1 MGITMQT
8 QQEKQS
14 FTFVSEQIQL
24 PSSTVNTSQMAE
36 SIRSQQNGEKS
47 TEQFTIAICLYFHIQ
62 FNSNKKNTLGFTFK
76 QMNLHNASF
85 CLGIMWIFLLLYQM
99 IMEYKIAFY
108 FSLNISQCIFFLVVT
123 VRNCLDSIKVTVFK
137 FYVCISSNT
146 HQQSSTY
153 STYAEIPKTII
164 FL

>member
-47 TEQFTIAICLYFHIQ
+47 TEQFTIVICLYFHIQ

-85 CLGIMWIFLLLYQM
+85 CLGIMWILLLLWQM

-146 HQQSSTY
+146 HQESSI
-153 STYAEIPKTII
+153 YAEIPKTII